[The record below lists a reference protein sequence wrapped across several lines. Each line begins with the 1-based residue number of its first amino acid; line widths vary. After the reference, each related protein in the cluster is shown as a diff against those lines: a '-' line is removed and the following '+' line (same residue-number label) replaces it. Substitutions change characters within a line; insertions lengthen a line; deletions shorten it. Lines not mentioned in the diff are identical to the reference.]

1 LAENAAN
8 KNEKS
13 LDLWI
18 PPVSILLLT
27 KNLLK
32 INKFSAKWFTLR
44 LAPTPSRDFRKW
56 KTKSGRIESWTWKI
70 YYCHFPKITQPTTG
84 DRNRFL
90 KRVQQVSKKQVQALL
105 K

>member
-1 LAENAAN
+1 VRDLYIFTKFILFLRCQDWPRLAENAAN

-56 KTKSGRIESWTWKI
+56 KTKSGRIESWT
-70 YYCHFPKITQPTTG
+70 
-84 DRNRFL
+84 
-90 KRVQQVSKKQVQALL
+90 
-105 K
+105 

>member
-1 LAENAAN
+1 LAENAEN

-32 INKFSAKWFTLR
+32 INKFSAKWFLR
-44 LAPTPSRDFRKW
+44 KLMII
-56 KTKSGRIESWTWKI
+56 KSGERKTVLGYNFLQLCRI
-70 YYCHFPKITQPTTG
+70 YFCMG
-84 DRNRFL
+84 L
-90 KRVQQVSKKQVQALL
+90 KKNAKQ
-105 K
+105 